1 MESSETTEE
10 STMSRN
16 MVQFQKGMSLGEFM
30 KRFGN
35 ESLCR
40 EALFKWRWAQGFVC
54 PECGG
59 TCRR

>member
-16 MVQFQKGMSLGEFM
+16 MVQFQKGMSLAEFM

-40 EALFKWRWAQGFVC
+40 EALFKWRWPQGFVC

>member
-16 MVQFQKGMSLGEFM
+16 MVQFQKGMSLVEFM
-30 KRFGN
+30 NRFGN

-40 EALFKWRWAQGFVC
+40 EVLFKWRW
-54 PECGG
+54 P
-59 TCRR
+59 